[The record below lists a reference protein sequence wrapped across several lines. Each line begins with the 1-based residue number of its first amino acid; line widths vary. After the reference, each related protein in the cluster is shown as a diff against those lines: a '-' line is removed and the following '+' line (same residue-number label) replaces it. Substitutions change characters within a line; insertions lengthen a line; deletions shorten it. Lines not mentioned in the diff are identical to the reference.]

1 MNVAALRSHLR
12 DLSGFLDAAGA
23 TKKVTDDLRGAADG
37 LAPFDGYKLTEFV
50 AFLGRAEEFVRTG
63 QLPVTGKPKAAA
75 KPKAVPVNA
84 QEARDRV
91 VSLHD
96 RAASATDEQ
105 IAEAMAP
112 LAKLKKADLEPIAA
126 AIGLR
131 GKLTVKAMLAEIE
144 RIIRDRRGIAERSEY

>member
-12 DLSGFLDAAGA
+12 DLSAFLDAAGA
-23 TKKVTDDLRGAADG
+23 AKKVTDDLRAASNG
-37 LAPFDGYKLTEFV
+37 LTPFDAYKLADFV
-50 AFLGRAEEFVRTG
+50 SFLGKAEEYSRTG
-63 QLPVTGKPKAAA
+63 VLPVTGKPKAAP

-96 RAASATDEQ
+96 RAATATDEE
-105 IAEAMAP
+105 IAAVLAL

-131 GKLTVKAMLAEIE
+131 GKFTVKAMLAEIE
-144 RIIRDRRGIAERSEY
+144 RIIRDRRGIAERNEY